1 MSEEANPVVAI
12 VDGAD
17 QTSSKRGGAAAK
29 PRKSAGGGKKAAPV
43 AQEVAKFE
51 YGDIVLARLR
61 GFPPW
66 PARITDPENLPANVL
81 ALRPKN
87 PAFQCAQF
95 FPVGDYSWLPPKEIQ
110 PLKKHQIQA
119 FLNEG
124 HRKAAGNLREAYETA
139 LDPSDW
145 DQAQEEYRREREQA
159 EAEAEEDVDELEEEE
174 GEEGEPAGKK
184 RKRAA
189 PAPKKE
195 AKKPKVNKKAEEKPK
210 AKADKPKSKAT
221 DKADESK
228 SEGAPAAAG
237 DEESPDPEAVKVK
250 DWRHKLQR
258 AFLQKGVPTA
268 SEMDQYDDLFKT
280 IEKYDD
286 MKIEYLQFSK
296 IGKVMKKIAA
306 LTNVPRDDELKITSR
321 AEKLMKE
328 WFEFINRSEGGGS
341 SAANGSADKAD
352 KAEAT
357 MSPTNNDTSAAAA
370 PTSAT
375 PAAEEAPEPE
385 APAPEEST
393 APDSEEVKV
402 DA

>member
-1 MSEEANPVVAI
+1 MSEEAAPVI
-12 VDGAD
+12 DDGVKP
-17 QTSSKRGGAAAK
+17 SSKRSSGGAK
-29 PRKSAGGGKKAAPV
+29 PRKSGGAAKKGPAV
-43 AQEVAKFE
+43 QEVAKCE

-66 PARITDPENLPANVL
+66 PARITDPDNLPANVL

-110 PLKKHQIQA
+110 PLKKHQIQS

-139 LDPSDW
+139 LDPSEW
-145 DQAQEEYRREREQA
+145 DQVQEEYRREREAA
-159 EAEAEEDVDELEEEE
+159 EMEADEDVDELEEEE

-195 AKKPKVNKKAEEKPK
+195 SKKAKVTKKAEDKPK
-210 AKADKPKSKAT
+210 PKADKPKSKAT

-228 SEGAPAAAG
+228 SEGAPAVAG
-237 DEESPDPEAVKVK
+237 EEEAPDPEAVKVK

-258 AFLQKGVPTA
+258 AFLQKGVPSA
-268 SEMDQYDDLFKT
+268 AEMDQHDDLFKT
-280 IEKYDD
+280 IEHYGD

-328 WFEFINRSEGGGS
+328 WSDFINRAEGPGAP
-341 SAANGSADKAD
+341 AANGSASKTD

-357 MSPTNNDTSAAAA
+357 TSPANNDSAALAA
-370 PTSAT
+370 PAV
-375 PAAEEAPEPE
+375 PAAEDTPASE
-385 APAPEEST
+385 APAPEEPT
-393 APDSEEVKV
+393 APDTEEIKA
-402 DA
+402 DS

>member
-1 MSEEANPVVAI
+1 MSEEAAPAI
-12 VDGAD
+12 DGGVKPA
-17 QTSSKRGGAAAK
+17 SKRNSGGAK
-29 PRKSAGGGKKAAPV
+29 PRKSGGAAKKGPAP
-43 AQEVAKFE
+43 QEVAKCE

-66 PARITDPENLPANVL
+66 PARITDPESLPANVL

-110 PLKKHQIQA
+110 PLKKHQIQS

-139 LDPSDW
+139 LDPSEW
-145 DQAQEEYRREREQA
+145 DQVQDEYRRDREAA
-159 EAEAEEDVDELEEEE
+159 EAEADEDVDELEEEE
-174 GEEGEPAGKK
+174 GEDGQPAGKK

-189 PAPKKE
+189 PAPKKD
-195 AKKPKVNKKAEEKPK
+195 AKKAKVTKKAEDKPK
-210 AKADKPKSKAT
+210 PKADKPKSKET

-228 SEGAPAAAG
+228 SEGAAPALG
-237 DEESPDPEAVKVK
+237 EEEAPDPEAVKVK

-268 SEMDQYDDLFKT
+268 TEMDQYDDLFKT
-280 IEKYDD
+280 IENYGD

-328 WFEFINRSEGGGS
+328 WTDFINRSEGPGAP
-341 SAANGSADKAD
+341 AANGSAGKAD
-352 KAEAT
+352 KAET
-357 MSPTNNDTSAAAA
+357 TTSPTNNESTAPAA
-370 PTSAT
+370 PAVEDP
-375 PAAEEAPEPE
+375 PAPE
-385 APAPEEST
+385 APASEEPT
-393 APDSEEVKV
+393 APNTEDIKV